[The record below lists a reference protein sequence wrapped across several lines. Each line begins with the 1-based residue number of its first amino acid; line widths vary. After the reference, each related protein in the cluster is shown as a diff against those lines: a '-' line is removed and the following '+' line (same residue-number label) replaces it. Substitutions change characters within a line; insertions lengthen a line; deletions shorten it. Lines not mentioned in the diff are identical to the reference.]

1 MNMLSTNQETKMT
14 DQLTTRETAETA
26 TIKMIVFAVG
36 AQEYCI
42 PILSVREI
50 RGFEKTTTLPFAP
63 AYVCGAINLRG
74 IILTVIDLAAYLN
87 ITAELENSRRVV
99 IIVESRDGVVY
110 GLLVDRVIDLA
121 DVNTGDVQPTS
132 DEGACLHGLVLV
144 DNRMIGILKLDTV
157 LKHLV
162 GDTTKE

>member
-1 MNMLSTNQETKMT
+1 MLSINQETKMT
-14 DQLTTRETAETA
+14 DQLTTSKAAETA
-26 TIKMIVFAVG
+26 SIKMIVFAVG

-63 AYVCGAINLRG
+63 SYVCGAINLRG

-87 ITAELENSRRVV
+87 IPPELENSRRVV
-99 IIVESRDGVVY
+99 IIVESRAGVVY

-121 DVNTGDVQPTS
+121 DINSGDIQPTS
-132 DEGACLHGLVLV
+132 DEGACLHGLVLIES
-144 DNRMIGILKLDTV
+144 RMIGILKLDTV
-157 LKHLV
+157 VKHLV
-162 GDTTKE
+162 GESSKE